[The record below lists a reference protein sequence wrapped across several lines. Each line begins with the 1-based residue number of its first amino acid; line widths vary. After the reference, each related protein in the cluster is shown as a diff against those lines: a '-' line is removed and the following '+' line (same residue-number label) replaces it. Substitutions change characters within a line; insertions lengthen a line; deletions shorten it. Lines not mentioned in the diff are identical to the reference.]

1 MHSENDHYI
10 KLRVTLGNGN
20 QEIQILKILGDI
32 KSLEHKQAHNLKLS
46 RKWRVAFTHF

>member
-20 QEIQILKILGDI
+20 QEIKILKILADI
-32 KSLEHKQAHNLKLS
+32 KSLELKQAHNLRLS
-46 RKWRVAFTHF
+46 RRCKVAFTHF